1 MSAPLLTPL
10 EIVALKSQDFVPHLK
25 KKAKEGKVLTA
36 VQLVVFKLSP
46 SLCPNETHTEKL
58 LNFGHPSLQRTFAQ
72 LNSFLLFCCQGSS
85 AYKSAGAVQWDVRAC
100 KGSRKLLAKL
110 RDFRK
115 TKKKEKKKER
125 NLGGVANS
133 QSAPAK
139 ASDTTEQHVHSQLM
153 EFISPHSVLRSDMVY
168 KTFN

>member
-10 EIVALKSQDFVPHLK
+10 EIVALKSLDFVPHLK

-100 KGSRKLLAKL
+100 KGSRKLLATL

-115 TKKKEKKKER
+115 TKKKGKKRKKPR
-125 NLGGVANS
+125 
-133 QSAPAK
+133 
-139 ASDTTEQHVHSQLM
+139 
-153 EFISPHSVLRSDMVY
+153 RCR
-168 KTFN
+168 

>member
-1 MSAPLLTPL
+1 MSARLLSPL
-10 EIVALKSQDFVPHLK
+10 EAEALKSQDFVPHFKK

-100 KGSRKLLAKL
+100 KGSRKLLA
-110 RDFRK
+110 
-115 TKKKEKKKER
+115 T
-125 NLGGVANS
+125 LG
-133 QSAPAK
+133 
-139 ASDTTEQHVHSQLM
+139 
-153 EFISPHSVLRSDMVY
+153 F
-168 KTFN
+168 